1 MPFHSMLDQSA
12 EQLTIRIVVCVDDLK
27 REAVCSLFILDFKF
41 GLWTKIAIAKTLS
54 MDELK

>member
-1 MPFHSMLDQSA
+1 MLDQSA